1 MKSFLRILVA
11 LMLSQAAA
19 QALAAD
25 GKPAVVDGGNP
36 ATLSPHVSTM
46 LPLCAS
52 CHGADGI
59 SAVGLYPNLA
69 GQKVEY
75 LVKQLQA
82 FKSRERNDPVMSS
95 MAEPLSPEAIQG
107 NWPSTSPA
115 ERKPGAAA
123 PARNPNP
130 WQTHPRPFFRSSSIW
145 RTGGSRWS
153 AAAP

>member
-25 GKPAVVDGGNP
+25 GKPEVVDGGNP
-36 ATLSPHVSTM
+36 DTLSPHVSTM

-95 MAEPLSPEAIQG
+95 MAEPLSPEAIQELAQYF
-107 NWPSTSPA
+107 SS
-115 ERKPGAAA
+115 RK
-123 PARNPNP
+123 
-130 WQTHPRPFFRSSSIW
+130 
-145 RTGGSRWS
+145 
-153 AAAP
+153 

>member
-36 ATLSPHVSTM
+36 DTLSPHVSTM

-95 MAEPLSPEAIQG
+95 MAEPLSPEAIQEL
-107 NWPSTSPA
+107 A
-115 ERKPGAAA
+115 
-123 PARNPNP
+123 
-130 WQTHPRPFFRSSSIW
+130 QYFSSSK
-145 RTGGSRWS
+145 
-153 AAAP
+153 